1 MARRWVIDLKWQ
13 IIHVGI
19 FIFLHWNI
27 YFTANQKQEIKGVF
41 ADEGGFPGI
50 IGLIDGTHIRIR
62 APEHEPEAYVN
73 RKKFHSFNVQVDDV
87 AKKKLNKTK
96 TSSAT
101 PLIIV

>member
-1 MARRWVIDLKWQ
+1 MALKLQ
-13 IIHVGI
+13 NIHVGG
-19 FIFLHWNI
+19 FLFLHWNI
-27 YFTANQKQEIKGVF
+27 HFTANQKQEIRSVF
-41 ADEGGFPGI
+41 EDEGGFPGI

-73 RKKFHSFNVQVDDV
+73 RKKFHSFNVQVDGV
-87 AKKKLNKTK
+87 AKKKKLNKTK